1 MAEDEKLRTQDLD
14 NEQQGVKALEGR
26 AESGGGPNRTDPI
39 PEFGGMTQDQV
50 RMAKKSPGL
59 EGIDTDLY
67 NAMMAGD
74 EQYVRSRL
82 GGDRKLSEAEAL
94 ILIKTREEEEIHAYE
109 AQQAQMLQQKP
120 EDAPTEATDHRSGIE
135 YDKDP
140 SATTGY
146 TSGMDPYGGRTSYD
160 DNGNWEYHDRFGG
173 TYDAFGY
180 TDKDG
185 NLKTVTGTTVDT
197 QGNIT
202 LSNGKK
208 YEPLTTPL
216 TKEDADSSADAAAYA
231 AEWDNGIDP
240 EKTPKPD
247 GRKANNPPA
256 GSANRTVADT
266 DPEQHQEQGEMIA
279 AGVKARTG
287 KSFKHAPASVR
298 KDVTQIVKEIFRD
311 VNAKIEKEHPDW
323 SDEQKVEAR
332 RAIIGMM
339 QSQDPA
345 VRNKIFHEVLGE
357 KYDKNKDRYDHLRW
371 GKDIHALEV
380 KQTGLQ
386 GSYAAA
392 GSDFSSL
399 EAYRVTRE
407 KDALNKNDDGPY
419 HRITED
425 ALKDNSSLSAK
436 IAAFEQMTDAI
447 NKRKLA
453 AGVKVL
459 DDDDCKGGPGGKLG
473 VNGDT
478 GHCQTYVDD
487 KGNAYDTA
495 GAYQSSTGGV
505 WTKDGWYMESEKE
518 GGGIWDAHGGYYNK
532 NGDYKDPNG
541 GFTWAADKA
550 FMDAKGNY
558 VDSQGNLYLK
568 DNTTSTPDYKAPAS
582 GPGWADQL
590 REAAKAGRAFD
601 PAAPAPATTA
611 DTAPVDN
618 TGAST
623 SKSIFVSSLTDR
635 TPSSFSS
642 SFMTISK
649 FGNMSPITPDQS
661 VWGTQYFNP
670 NTISWSGPDIS
681 NSSVTKPLLN
691 STKSTQSAPTV
702 A

>member
-1 MAEDEKLRTQDLD
+1 MAEDEKQRKQDLD
-14 NEQQGVKALEGR
+14 NEQQVVKALEGR
-26 AESGGGPNRTDPI
+26 ADAGGGPNRTDPI

-50 RMAKKSPGL
+50 TMAKKSPGL

-109 AQQAQMLQQKP
+109 AQQAQMLQQKQD
-120 EDAPTEATDHRSGIE
+120 EPTEATDLRPRIE
-135 YDKDP
+135 YDRDP
-140 SATTGY
+140 SATTQY
-146 TSGMDPYGGRTSYD
+146 TSNMDAYGGRMSYD
-160 DNGNWEYHDRFGG
+160 DNGNWEYRDRFGG
-173 TYDAFGY
+173 SYDAFGY

-231 AEWDNGIDP
+231 AEWDDGIDP

-247 GRKANNPPA
+247 GPKANTPPA

-357 KYDKNKDRYDHLRW
+357 KYDKNKDRYDHMRW

-380 KQTGLQ
+380 KQMDLQ
-386 GSYAAA
+386 GSYAAV
-392 GSDFSSL
+392 GTDFATL
-399 EAYRVTRE
+399 EAYRAAHA
-407 KDALNKNDDGPY
+407 KDVANKTGGAYRQITDDTLKNDKQVSAKMA
-419 HRITED
+419 TFEAMED
-425 ALKDNSSLSAK
+425 AISKK
-436 IAAFEQMTDAI
+436 
-447 NKRKLA
+447 KVA
-453 AGVKVL
+453 AGVKVTEE
-459 DDDDCKGGPGGKLG
+459 DESKYK
-473 VNGDT
+473 
-478 GHCQTYVDD
+478 TYIDD
-487 KGNAYDTA
+487 KGKVYDTD
-495 GAYQSSTGGV
+495 GTYQTSTGGV

-518 GGGIWDAHGGYYNK
+518 GGGIWDTHGGYYNK
-532 NGDYKDPNG
+532 AGDYKDPNG

-550 FMDAKGNY
+550 YMDTKGNY
-558 VDSQGNLYLK
+558 VDAQGNLYLK

-590 REAAKAGRAFD
+590 REAAKAGRAFE
-601 PAAPAPATTA
+601 PAESATTA
-611 DTAPVDN
+611 DTAPVG
-618 TGAST
+618 TST
-623 SKSIFVSSLTDR
+623 SKSIFVSSLTD
-635 TPSSFSS
+635 PAPPSFSS

-649 FGNMSPITPDQS
+649 FGNMSPVTPDQS

-691 STKSTQSAPTV
+691 STKSTQSAPTL